1 MDTFFEG
8 NSVIIVIDTDFEGLD
23 SATLIEI
30 VVTKPSGNVAKWA
43 AEQVDP
49 TDAIWTELG
58 LTVTDQDITY
68 TTDADDLDEVGTYKI
83 QAHVEWV
90 VGLETRELHGEIV
103 KFKVKAHLPE
113 ARMTLTGSY
122 VDAAEAETYFENNP
136 NAITFLD
143 SEYLEWYLQE
153 ATRHIDQL
161 RLRGDKYDST
171 QDRAFPRVIDG
182 IIVGDSD
189 QNAVVPDDVLR
200 ACMEEA
206 IALYAYYA
214 STSAQKRASLQA
226 QGVKSYSIGD
236 LSETYGPSTTTGPM
250 QGFKSSAAY
259 RLLSRYIARSV
270 TVR

>member
-1 MDTFFEG
+1 MDTYFQG
-8 NSVIIVIDTDFEGLD
+8 DSVEIVSDTDFDDLEN
-23 SATLIEI
+23 ATVIQFL
-30 VVTKPSGNVAKWA
+30 VTKPSGAVAVWTA
-43 AEQVDP
+43 AQVDT
-49 TDAIWTELG
+49 TDPKYAEAG

-68 TTDADDLDEVGTYKI
+68 TTDTTDLDEVGTYKL
-83 QAHVEWV
+83 QANVEWST
-90 VGLETRELHGEIV
+90 GELHGEIK

-136 NAITFLD
+136 SAITFLD

-189 QNAVVPDDVLR
+189 QNVVVPDDVLR

-206 IALYAYYA
+206 IALYEYYA
-214 STSAQKRASLQA
+214 STSEQKRASLQA

-250 QGFKSSAAY
+250 QGLKSSAAY

>member
-30 VVTKPSGNVAKWA
+30 IVTKPSGDIAKWT

-68 TTDADDLDEVGTYKI
+68 TTDSDDLDETGTYKM
-83 QAHVEWV
+83 QAHVEWNA
-90 VGLETRELHGEIV
+90 GMDELHGTIE

-136 NAITFLD
+136 RAITFLD

-206 IALYAYYA
+206 IALYAEQSA
-214 STSAQKRASLQA
+214 GGTSRASLQEA
-226 QGVKSYSIGD
+226 GVASYQIPGII
-236 LSETYGPSTTTGPM
+236 SETFRPGAGSASQMGL
-250 QGFKSSAAY
+250 KSSSSY
-259 RLLSRYIARSV
+259 RLLSKYIARSV
-270 TVR
+270 PIR